1 MSIVWS
7 VQMLASFGFE
17 IYKKLQN
24 SENHGCHGNGEEN
37 QQIFY
42 ICVHHS
48 I

>member
-7 VQMLASFGFE
+7 VQVLASFGFE
-17 IYKKLQN
+17 IYKKLEN
-24 SENHGCHGNGEEN
+24 SENLGCHGNGEEN
-37 QQIFY
+37 QHIFY